1 VNVPGLAGTMIP
13 SIEVE
18 IDRIETDTL
27 EIDKLEIDT
36 HGIDIL
42 GIDIIRSIQTKMGSI
57 KVD

>member
-1 VNVPGLAGTMIP
+1 MSP

-27 EIDKLEIDT
+27 EIDT
-36 HGIDIL
+36 HGIDTL
-42 GIDIIRSIQTKMGSI
+42 EIDIISSIQTKMGSI

>member
-1 VNVPGLAGTMIP
+1 MSP

-36 HGIDIL
+36 HGIDTL
-42 GIDIIRSIQTKMGSI
+42 EIDIISSIQTKMGSI

>member
-1 VNVPGLAGTMIP
+1 VNVPGPAGTMSP

-27 EIDKLEIDT
+27 EIDTLEIDT
-36 HGIDIL
+36 HGIDTL
-42 GIDIIRSIQTKMGSI
+42 EIDIISSIQTKMGSI

>member
-1 VNVPGLAGTMIP
+1 MVNVPGPAGTMSP

-27 EIDKLEIDT
+27 EIDT
-36 HGIDIL
+36 HGIDTL
-42 GIDIIRSIQTKMGSI
+42 EIDIISSIQTKMGSI